1 MPFQWHH
8 RRHFV
13 SFVIYSS
20 AAKFEDYRANVSRD
34 ILDSVFYNF
43 NCSLLR
49 PQFRNLYNMK
59 TLISLKQ
66 GKIFQ
71 KQKNHSSPFGETF
84 QISSNYFSF
93 HWHFQ

>member
-8 RRHFV
+8 RSHFV

-20 AAKFEDYRANVSRD
+20 GAKFEDYHSNVSRD
-34 ILDSVFYNF
+34 ILDSVFYN
-43 NCSLLR
+43 CSLLR
-49 PQFRNLYNMK
+49 VQFSNLHITK

-66 GKIFQ
+66 RKIFQ
-71 KQKNHSSPFGETF
+71 KQKRHSSPLGEAF

-93 HWHFQ
+93 HRHFQ